1 MEVETHY
8 ADSNGV
14 SIAYQV
20 HGEGPVDLVLVPGFV
35 SQVELLA
42 EEPGVARFLRGL
54 AAFSR
59 MLVFDKRGQGLS
71 DRPGRPPTL
80 EESMDDLKAVIEAA
94 GFERP
99 ALFGISEGGPM
110 STLYAATYP
119 SDVSALAL
127 FGTFARML
135 ATPDFP
141 HGISGEALDRW
152 GSVVRRDWG
161 RAVGLNV
168 WAPSRVGDREFERW
182 WARLLRQGTS
192 PAGALALMDLYREMD
207 VRAILPAID
216 VPTLVLHRAGDRM
229 VPVAQ
234 GRYLAESIPGARLV
248 ELPGEDHLPFAGDLD
263 AVLEEVE
270 EFLVGSR
277 GAAES
282 ERALATILFTDIV
295 GSTEKAAELGDR
307 GWRQLLERHDAA
319 VRRQLSLHR
328 GREVKT
334 MGDGFLATFD
344 GPARAIRC
352 AAAVRDE
359 VAGLG
364 IEVRAG
370 IHTGEVE
377 LIGDDVGGMAV
388 NIGARIGALAD
399 PGEVLVSSTVRELVV
414 GSGLEF
420 ADRGVRTLKG
430 APGEWRLFA
439 IDSPPA

>member
-1 MEVETHY
+1 MI
-8 ADSNGV
+8 S
-14 SIAYQV
+14 
-20 HGEGPVDLVLVPGFV
+20 VD
-35 SQVELLA
+35 
-42 EEPGVARFLRGL
+42 
-54 AAFSR
+54 
-59 MLVFDKRGQGLS
+59 
-71 DRPGRPPTL
+71 
-80 EESMDDLKAVIEAA
+80 
-94 GFERP
+94 
-99 ALFGISEGGPM
+99 
-110 STLYAATYP
+110 
-119 SDVSALAL
+119 
-127 FGTFARML
+127 
-135 ATPDFP
+135 
-141 HGISGEALDRW
+141 
-152 GSVVRRDWG
+152 
-161 RAVGLNV
+161 
-168 WAPSRVGDREFERW
+168 
-182 WARLLRQGTS
+182 
-192 PAGALALMDLYREMD
+192 
-207 VRAILPAID
+207 
-216 VPTLVLHRAGDRM
+216 
-229 VPVAQ
+229 Q
-234 GRYLAESIPGARLV
+234 GRYLAASIPGARFV
-248 ELPGEDHLPFAGDLD
+248 ELPGNDHLPFAGDLD
-263 AVLEEVE
+263 AILDEVE

-277 GAAES
+277 EATES

-295 GSTEKAAELGDR
+295 GSTEKAAELGDL

-352 AAAVRDE
+352 ASAVRDE

-399 PGEVLVSSTVRELVV
+399 AGEVLVSSTVRELVV

-420 ADRGVRTLKG
+420 EDRGVQTLKG

>member
-1 MEVETHY
+1 MEAETRY
-8 ADSNGV
+8 ADSDGV

-20 HGEGPVDLVLVPGFV
+20 HGNGPVDLVLVPGFV
-35 SQVELLA
+35 SQVELLW
-42 EEPGVARFLRGL
+42 EEPGVARFLRRL
-54 AAFSR
+54 TAFSR
-59 MLVFDKRGQGLS
+59 LLVFDKRGQGLS

-80 EESMDDLKAVIEAA
+80 EESMDDLKAVIDAA

-99 ALFGISEGGPM
+99 ALLGISEGGPM
-110 STLYAATYP
+110 STLYAATHP
-119 SDVSALAL
+119 DRLSGLIL

-135 ATPDFP
+135 EAPDFP
-141 HGISGEALDRW
+141 SGTTEAALDRW
-152 GSVVRRDWG
+152 GEVVQRDWG
-161 RAVGLNV
+161 KAVALNV

-192 PAGALALMDLYREMD
+192 PAGAIALMDLYREMD
-207 VRAILPAID
+207 VRSILPAID
-216 VPTLVLHRAGDRM
+216 VPTLVMHRAGDRM
-229 VPVAQ
+229 VSAAQ
-234 GRYLAESIPGARLV
+234 GRYLAEAIPGARYV
-248 ELPGEDHLPFAGDLD
+248 ELPGEDHLPFAGELD
-263 AVLEEVE
+263 PILEEVE
-270 EFLVGSR
+270 EFLLGTR
-277 GAAES
+277 GGAES

-295 GSTEKAAELGDR
+295 GSTERAAELGDR
-307 GWRQLLERHDAA
+307 GWRALLERHDAA
-319 VRRQLSLHR
+319 VRHQLALHR

-352 AAAVRDE
+352 ARAVREE

-388 NIGARIGALAD
+388 NIGARIGAIAAA
-399 PGEVLVSSTVRELVV
+399 GEVLVSSTVRELVV

-420 ADRGVRTLKG
+420 VDRGTKTLKG